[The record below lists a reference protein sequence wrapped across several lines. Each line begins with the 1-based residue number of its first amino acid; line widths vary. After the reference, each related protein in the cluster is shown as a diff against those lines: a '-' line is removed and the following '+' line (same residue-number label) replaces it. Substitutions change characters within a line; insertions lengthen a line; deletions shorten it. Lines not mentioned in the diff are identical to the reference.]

1 MSHAQAATPAAAEH
15 ALADRIGGPLWVVLG
30 AAMAVGAW
38 RLERLQDQGVK
49 WFAAPGLVPGL
60 LGLAIAAAG
69 TALCLRARGQPAPPA
84 GAAWGGEAA
93 RIALTLAV
101 CLLYAGV
108 LVGRGLPFA
117 LATGLYLFV
126 HIGMLQWHERRQA
139 GQLGRGL
146 LQAAAVALGAAILVP
161 LVFERIFLV
170 RLP

>member
-1 MSHAQAATPAAAEH
+1 MRAASPPQAAP
-15 ALADRIGGPLWVVLG
+15 
-30 AAMAVGAW
+30 
-38 RLERLQDQGVK
+38 
-49 WFAAPGLVPGL
+49 
-60 LGLAIAAAG
+60 
-69 TALCLRARGQPAPPA
+69 
-84 GAAWGGEAA
+84 
-93 RIALTLAV
+93 
-101 CLLYAGV
+101 AGV